1 MLLRC
6 YLDATKQLL
15 TVPVRFPD
23 VVAAHER
30 LAIVRLALEP
40 PEFRHIRPAFLQR
53 QKNPIKMT
61 RLFSSHSAT
70 GRQRASAGD
79 I

>member
-1 MLLRC
+1 MLLQC

-53 QKNPIKMT
+53 QKKI
-61 RLFSSHSAT
+61 
-70 GRQRASAGD
+70 Q
-79 I
+79 